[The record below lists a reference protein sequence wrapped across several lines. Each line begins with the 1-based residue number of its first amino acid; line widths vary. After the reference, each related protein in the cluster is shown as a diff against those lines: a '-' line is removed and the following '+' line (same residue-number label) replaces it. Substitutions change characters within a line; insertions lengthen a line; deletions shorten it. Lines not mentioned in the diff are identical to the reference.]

1 MKKNLVLSL
10 MVVLSLLVPV
20 FAVSA
25 DGAETLVV
33 GFDQNFPPYGYVGE
47 DGEFTGYD
55 LELAAEVAKRLE
67 LEVVYQPIDW
77 DAKDMELDSGT
88 IDLIWNGFT
97 MQGREEK
104 YTWTEPYKEAGQIV
118 LVAVESGIKDFA
130 GLEGKNVSV
139 QADSA
144 GLAAL
149 EDEANA
155 ELTASFGS
163 LTVVPDYNQAF
174 MDLEAGAVDAIVM
187 DIDVAYFQIEGKE
200 DKYMILEE
208 FVQKE
213 DYGVGFKLGNEEL
226 RDKVQEALDEMAE
239 DGFIQDLSNEY
250 FGYDSCTLT
259 ACVEA
264 AKSK

>member
-1 MKKNLVLSL
+1 MKKNLFLTLAIVF
-10 MVVLSLLVPV
+10 SLLLSVV
-20 FAVSA
+20 AVSA
-25 DGAETLVV
+25 DGVKTLVV
-33 GFDQNFPPYGYVGE
+33 GFDQNFPPYGYVDE

-55 LELAAEVAKRLE
+55 LELAAEVADRLE
-67 LEVVYQPIDW
+67 LEVIYQPIDW

-118 LVAVESGIKDFA
+118 LVAANSGIEELADLA
-130 GLEGKNVSV
+130 GKNVSV

-155 ELTASFGS
+155 ELTESFAS

-187 DIDVAYFQIEGKE
+187 DVDVAKYQIEDKE
-200 DKYMILEE
+200 DEYVILDEYI
-208 FVQKE
+208 QKE

-226 RDKVQEALDEMAE
+226 RDKVQEALDEIAK
-239 DGFIQDLSNEY
+239 DGFIQELSEEY
-250 FGYDSCTLT
+250 FNYDSCILT
-259 ACVEA
+259 ACKEA
-264 AKSK
+264 AETK